1 MPESRIKRRHPKRY
15 SLKFGFDKAE
25 KLGFTNDINYKGL
38 FIRSAV
44 VAKPGSKLRVEISHP
59 DGLIAL
65 FGRVRWTKKVPA
77 SMINKIKGGM
87 GMEII
92 SFWSG
97 EKQYRSLC
105 DELDLQR
112 GE

>member
-1 MPESRIKRRHPKRY
+1 MPENRIKRRHPKRF

-25 KLGFTNDINYKGL
+25 KLGFTNDINYQGL

-44 VAKPGSKLRVEISHP
+44 VAKPGSKIRVEICHP

-65 FGRVRWTKKVPA
+65 LGEVCWSKKIPA
-77 SMINKIKGGM
+77 SMIHKMKGGM
-87 GMEII
+87 GVEII
-92 SFWSG
+92 SFLSG
-97 EKQYRSLC
+97 EELYRGLC
-105 DELDLQR
+105 DDLDLQR